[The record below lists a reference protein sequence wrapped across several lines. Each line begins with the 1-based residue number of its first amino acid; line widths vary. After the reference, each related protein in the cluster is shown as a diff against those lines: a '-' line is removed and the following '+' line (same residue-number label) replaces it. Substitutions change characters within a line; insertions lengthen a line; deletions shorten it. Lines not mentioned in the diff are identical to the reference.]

1 MSKEEFLKI
10 RTCTLKV
17 DIHCDGCKQKV
28 KKILQKIEGVYK
40 VGVDSEQ
47 GKVTV
52 SGIVDPP
59 MLIEKLKKGRKHAR
73 VLGVSKENHQPMNK
87 QQQLEGNGGDN
98 EKQAKN
104 EGGENNKQ
112 QQLESSKSDGERKS
126 QQPQQQLKDP
136 KLSPQLKDMKL
147 PFIIDVKCGHK
158 SMPESDDDEE
168 EKEEEEEDTPT
179 YKPMISDRAQL
190 MKGGQKMKEVGN
202 DAKCGHKSVPE
213 SDDDDEEEDTPTN
226 KPMISDRAQ
235 LMKGGQKMKE
245 VGNDAKKVEGD
256 QGQNNNA
263 DGGGQSENQNAGGN
277 INVNGVQHGM
287 PNMSGRVPVGVQMNV
302 YIQGAAGPHPNCQQR
317 LMNNQQRPNDNQ
329 MYARPPPPD
338 VNNMQP
344 PDPYPY
350 PQGNNLTHLF
360 SDDNTSSCNVM

>member
-1 MSKEEFLKI
+1 M
-10 RTCTLKV
+10 TCTLKV

-59 MLIEKLKKGRKHAR
+59 MLIEKLKKRRKYAQ

-87 QQQLEGNGGDN
+87 QQLEDN
-98 EKQAKN
+98 EKHGKK
-104 EGGENNKQ
+104 EGGENNKH
-112 QQLESSKSDGERKS
+112 QQLGSGKSDGEQKS
-126 QQPQQQLKDP
+126 QQPQQQLKDL
-136 KLSPQLKDMKL
+136 KLPPQLKDMKL

-158 SMPESDDDEE
+158 SVPESDDDDD
-168 EKEEEEEDTPT
+168 EEEDTPT
-179 YKPMISDRAQL
+179 YKPMLSDRAQL

-202 DAKCGHKSVPE
+202 NAKCGHKSVPE
-213 SDDDDEEEDTPTN
+213 SDDDDEEEDTHMN
-226 KPMISDRAQ
+226 KPMISDKAL

-256 QGQNNNA
+256 QGQNNNT
-263 DGGGQSENQNAGGN
+263 DGGDQSENQNDCGN
-277 INVNGVQHGM
+277 INVNGVQHDM
-287 PNMSGRVPVGVQMNV
+287 RNMSGRVPVGVQMNV
-302 YIQGAAGPHPNCQQR
+302 YIQGAVGPHPNYQQQQ
-317 LMNNQQRPNDNQ
+317 LMNQQPPNGNE
-329 MYARPPPPD
+329 MYTRPPPPD

-350 PQGNNLTHLF
+350 PQGNNLTHFF
-360 SDDNTSSCNVM
+360 SDYNTSSCNVM